1 MTSSRRAVVYL
12 VLVFLLGGV
21 LGSLATYW
29 AHTSGWVKAASN
41 RTRKARH
48 SPVEWLTRELG
59 LTPEQQ
65 KELEV
70 ILDETGTG
78 YRTIRERV
86 RPEYEQVRQ
95 AGREKIRALLTEE
108 QRPKFEELVRHI
120 DEKHR
125 HRREKGKKN

>member
-29 AHTSGWVKAASN
+29 AHTSGWVKTASS
-41 RTRKARH
+41 RTRRARH
-48 SPVEWLTRELG
+48 SPVEWLTRELD

-78 YRTIRERV
+78 YRTIRQRV

-108 QRPKFEELVRHI
+108 QSPKFEELVRYI

-125 HRREKGKKN
+125 HRREKEKKK

>member
-29 AHTSGWVKAASN
+29 VQTSGWVKAASS

-48 SPVEWLTRELG
+48 SLVEWLTRELD

-95 AGREKIRALLTEE
+95 AGREKIRALLTKE
-108 QRPKFEELVRHI
+108 QLPKFEELVRHI

-125 HRREKGKKN
+125 HRREKEKKK

>member
-29 AHTSGWVKAASN
+29 VQTSGWVKATSS

-48 SPVEWLTRELG
+48 SPVEWLTRELD

-78 YRTIRERV
+78 YRTIRQRV

-120 DEKHR
+120 DEKRH
-125 HRREKGKKN
+125 HRRGKEKKK